1 MNKLQASYNL
11 RAHVPSD
18 VPVHNQISV
27 AKNLKSQQQLDE
39 INVWTEKMKMQLNEK
54 KTQNIIFNFSK
65 KKQFVTIVNN
75 KNIELVREVKL
86 LRTCITDDL
95 KLSKNT
101 KEIVKK
107 AYSRMQLLHRA
118 ASFTANIH
126 DLKSIYL
133 TYVRSVLEQKAVVW
147 HSGRTDK
154 NRRDHEIVQKAAVR
168 VILKTKYENYKEGLK
183 KLKIETL
190 EKRNSLLEI
199 CKHLPQE
206 FKSKQFLP

>member
-1 MNKLQASYNL
+1 MTKLS
-11 RAHVPSD
+11 
-18 VPVHNQISV
+18 
-27 AKNLKSQQQLDE
+27 
-39 INVWTEKMKMQLNEK
+39 
-54 KTQNIIFNFSK
+54 
-65 KKQFVTIVNN
+65 VNN
-75 KNIELVREVKL
+75 KNIELVREAKL
-86 LRTCITDDL
+86 IGTYITDDL
-95 KLSKNT
+95 KWSKNT

-107 AYSRMQLLHRA
+107 AYATMQLLHRA

-133 TYVRSVLEQKAVVW
+133 TYVRSVLEQKVVIW
-147 HSGRTDK
+147 HSGHTDK
-154 NRRDHEIVQKAAVR
+154 NRRDHERVQKAAVR

-206 FKSKQFLP
+206 FKSKQFLPFTK